1 MWKNLYVS
9 GSIGSE
15 GGIVV
20 ADEEYKDACR
30 ITLEKCEKYCSVTC
44 GVYGAMVHTAFADFD
59 CGWKKYN
66 EMKQELQRFIDADT
80 TSDEELKFYIEFTNK
95 F

>member
-1 MWKNLYVS
+1 MWKNLYES

-15 GGIVV
+15 GGIVL
-20 ADEEYKDACR
+20 ADEEYKGACR
-30 ITLEKCEKYCSVTC
+30 ITLEKCEKYCAVTC

-59 CGWKKYN
+59 CGQRKYN
-66 EMKQELQRFIDADT
+66 EMKQELKRFIDTDT
-80 TSDEELKFYIEFTNK
+80 TLNEELEFYSEFTNK